1 MIISPM
7 PTGNGAFVLHK
18 ILEAGIKGYRV
29 HPYSP
34 YREFFPATLPFSLR
48 GRQPSLI
55 HTTADYGF
63 FFKRKGIPLILTL
76 HNFVLDSL
84 MMRYSTILQ
93 CTHYKTDL
101 RWFTKASLKIA
112 DVVTSVSHFSA
123 DLVKRELNYTSD
135 ICVIY
140 NGIDT
145 HKFTPAPAGA
155 PDMNKTLNVLFAGN
169 LSLRKGANLL
179 PEIAKKLKPGIQI
192 GYTRGL
198 RKCTPLP
205 AMVNLKNLG
214 EIAIQDMPALYQNAD
229 ILLFPSVREGFGL
242 VIAEAMACGLP
253 VVATNASAIPELVI
267 HGKGGFLCE
276 IGNATDFAEKI
287 NLLAE
292 APELRREM
300 GEFNRARVEKYFTQE
315 RMIREYSELF
325 EKTLDHAVE
334 D

>member
-1 MIISPM
+1 MILSPM

-18 ILEAGIKGYRV
+18 IIEAGIKGYRV
-29 HPYSP
+29 LPYSP
-34 YREFFPATLPFSLR
+34 YREFFPASLPFLLC
-48 GRQPSLI
+48 GQKPSLI
-55 HTTADYGF
+55 HTTADYGICF
-63 FFKRKGIPLILTL
+63 HRRGIPLVLTL
-76 HNFVLDSL
+76 HGFFLDS
-84 MMRYSTILQ
+84 MIQRYSTFIQ
-93 CTHYKTDL
+93 RIHYKTDL
-101 RWFTKASLKIA
+101 RWFTLASLKTA
-112 DVVTSVSHFSA
+112 DVVTSVSRFIA
-123 DLVKRELNYTSD
+123 ETAQQELGLSRK
-135 ICVIY
+135 IRVIY

-145 HKFTPAPAGA
+145 TAFFSSK
-155 PDMNKTLNVLFAGN
+155 NKTNGKFLRVLYAGN
-169 LSLRKGANLL
+169 LRRRKGAFLI
-179 PEIAKKLKPGIQI
+179 PVIAQHLNPGITI
-192 GYTRGL
+192 EYTRGL
-198 RKCTPLP
+198 RVISSLP
-205 AMVNLKNLG
+205 SAPNLIDIGNIPKK
-214 EIAIQDMPALYQNAD
+214 DMPELYRQYD
-229 ILLFPSVREGFGL
+229 LFLFPSVREGFGL

-292 APELRREM
+292 APDLRREM